1 MNWTLISAVN
11 NEDTL
16 RNCLLSSPD
25 ARGASVI
32 LQKGYASA
40 ARAYND
46 GLEKAGTDLVV
57 LAHQDVYFPP
67 GWLDSLMS
75 TLDLL
80 SVRDPEWGVLGVWG
94 GIDDEGSPGYMYW
107 TGVNG
112 TAGKPFKGV
121 REVRSLDEVV
131 LILKKSSGLRFDERI
146 SGYHFYGTDICLEA
160 NRRGKKCYIFPGFCV
175 HNTNVYDML
184 PLDFWKGYFVMRDK
198 WKAELPIHAPCI
210 EITWTGWP
218 MIRWNAVRAVN
229 IMLRRHK
236 SGKRISDPAALY
248 QDLVRRGLV
257 ASTVKT
263 VEANNLVR

>member
-1 MNWTLISAVN
+1 MNWTIISAVN

-16 RNCLLSSPD
+16 RSCLLSSPD
-25 ARGASVI
+25 ARSAAII

-67 GWLDSLMS
+67 GWLDSLKN
-75 TLDLL
+75 TLELL
-80 SVRDPEWGVLGVWG
+80 AIRDPEWGVLGVWG
-94 GIDDEGSPGYMYW
+94 GIDDDGSPGYMYW

-112 TAGKPFKGV
+112 AAGKPFPGV

-131 LILKKSSGLRFDERI
+131 LILRKSSGLRFDERL

-160 NRRGKKCYIFPGFCV
+160 NRRGRKCYIFSGFCV

-184 PLDFWKGYFVMRDK
+184 PLDFWRGYLFMRKK
-198 WKAELPIHAPCI
+198 WAADLPIHAPCI
-210 EITWTGWP
+210 EITRSCWP
-218 MIRWNAVRAVN
+218 MVRWNAVRATN
-229 IMLRRHK
+229 ILLRRHK
-236 SGKRISDPAALY
+236 SEKRISNPAVLY
-248 QDLVRRGLV
+248 EDFVRRGYLV
-257 ASTVKT
+257 PTTSSP
-263 VEANNLVR
+263 R